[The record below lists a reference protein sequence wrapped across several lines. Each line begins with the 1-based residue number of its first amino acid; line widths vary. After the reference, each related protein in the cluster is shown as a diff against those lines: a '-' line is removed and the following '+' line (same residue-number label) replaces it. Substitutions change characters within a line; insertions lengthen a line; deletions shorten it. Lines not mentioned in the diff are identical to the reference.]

1 MIVVKSEKLPAIF
14 LSTTDKS
21 VSYKLNVYDNNNLI
35 TGRGVGREGGGKFFG
50 PQLTLILN
58 NFFFQKTY
66 KTSTFITSLTFT

>member
-35 TGRGVGREGGGKFFG
+35 TGRGVGREGREVFWPAAYFDPK
-50 PQLTLILN
+50 
-58 NFFFQKTY
+58 
-66 KTSTFITSLTFT
+66 